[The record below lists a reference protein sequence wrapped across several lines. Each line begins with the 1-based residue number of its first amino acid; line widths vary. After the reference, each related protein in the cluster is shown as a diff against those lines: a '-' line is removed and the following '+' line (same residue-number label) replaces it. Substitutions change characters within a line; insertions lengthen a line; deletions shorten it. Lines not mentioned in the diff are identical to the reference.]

1 MLVRPARSVLLTT
14 AVVLVAAALAGLA
27 VERWYTELRRAAFR
41 ESFKESIQPYAAQVA
56 AVLERRVSQISSLM
70 AYVETARD
78 AGQLERGFAT
88 FSAGLAGGTPG
99 VRAVEIVRS
108 GRIAM
113 VYPRAGNERALGLEF
128 MGHSNEVLRNGYQRA
143 LRTEQVTIVGPLR
156 LVQGGDGL
164 ILFLRVHAAYDP
176 AITLVEMVLDMPSLL
191 QAANLVPPPEGLSL
205 QLRDRLGRVLGA
217 PAGELAADPVIVP
230 VATADGTWELRGAPS
245 RGWDAHLAPILR
257 PIRLAIALI
266 VLLVAVVAYQL
277 SGRQAR
283 LSALVEQRTVELRR
297 KTEEQAATIVR
308 QQETERAL
316 QTSEERLRLAL
327 AASRS
332 ATFEIDVAT
341 GNMTWSEGVGPVVG
355 RPAATSPDTL
365 DEAATYVEPEHRA
378 RIASAFAVARERA
391 SHGTLEV
398 RAPGSDGA
406 VTWLALTYVSRPDAD
421 GVVHRIV
428 GTLTDISERKRLEE
442 QFLHA
447 QKMQAMGA
455 LAGGVAHD
463 FNNLLTVIIGASHL
477 ARRSADAPGVP
488 ATLTSDLDDVL
499 AAAQRASVLTGQL
512 LAFSRRQVLQPRHF
526 DMRVLVGGTETM
538 LRRLVGETIRLE
550 TVLPGDPLPVFADQG
565 QLTQVVMN
573 LAINARDAMPS
584 GGTLLLT
591 LRGDGK
597 PDGAPMPDE
606 VLSAERYAVLS
617 VADTGVGIDPAI
629 RSQIFHPFFTTKP
642 VGQGTGLG
650 LATVYGIVMQ
660 LGGTLRV
667 HSELGRGSTFEV
679 YLPIEE
685 DSAGEAPFSPGPSV
699 AEPGRGRTVL
709 LAEDEPA
716 LRALAQR
723 VLSAAGYRLIV
734 AEDGYAALEAA
745 RAHQGVIDLLV
756 SDIVMP
762 RLSGLE
768 LATILLP
775 ERPQMRVLLLSGYPQ
790 RAAPESAVLLGD
802 VPFLAKPF
810 GPDDLL
816 TAAQRALAQ
825 Q

>member
-1 MLVRPARSVLLTT
+1 MLLRPARSVLFAT
-14 AVVLVAAALAGLA
+14 ALVLVATALAGLA
-27 VERWYTELRRAAFR
+27 VERWYAEVRGTALR
-41 ESFKESIQPYAAQVA
+41 ESFKEGIRPYADQAA
-56 AVLERRVSQISSLM
+56 AVLARRAAQLSSLR
-70 AYVETARD
+70 AYVETVRD

-99 VRAVEIVRS
+99 VRAVELVRS
-108 GRIAM
+108 GRIAK
-113 VYPRAGNERALGLEF
+113 VHPRAGNEQALGLEF
-128 MGHSNEVLRNGYQRA
+128 MRHSNEVLRGGYQRA
-143 LRTEQVTIVGPLR
+143 LRSEQVTIVGPLR

-176 AITLVEMVLDMPSLL
+176 AIELVEIVLDMPNLL

-205 QLRDRLGRVLGA
+205 QLRDRLGRVVGA
-217 PAGELAADPVIVP
+217 PSGALAADPVV
-230 VATADGTWELRGAPS
+230 VRVTTSDGQWELRGAPAE
-245 RGWDAHLAPILR
+245 GWDAALAPSLR
-257 PIRLAIALI
+257 PMRLAIALI
-266 VLLVAVVAYQL
+266 VLLIAVVAYQL

-283 LSALVEQRTVELRR
+283 LLALVEQRTVELRR

-308 QQETERAL
+308 QQETELAL
-316 QTSEERLRLAL
+316 QNSEERLRLAL

-341 GNMTWSEGVGPVVG
+341 GNMSWSEGVGPVVG
-355 RPAATSPDTL
+355 RPAGTSPDTL
-365 DEAATYVEPEHRA
+365 DEAATYVEPEYRM
-378 RIASAFAVARERA
+378 RIATALAVARERA
-391 SHGTLEV
+391 SDGTLEV
-398 RAPGSDGA
+398 RALRSDGGA
-406 VTWLALTYVSRPDAD
+406 TWLALTYVSRPDAD
-421 GVVHRIV
+421 GVVRRIV
-428 GTLTDISERKRLEE
+428 GTLTDVSERKRLEE
-442 QFLHA
+442 HFLHA

-463 FNNLLTVIIGASHL
+463 FNNLLTVIIGAGHL
-477 ARRSADAPGVP
+477 ARRSADEPGVP
-488 ATLTSDLDDVL
+488 AVLKSDLDDVL

-526 DMRVLVGGTETM
+526 DMRVLVSGTETM
-538 LRRLVGETIRLE
+538 LRRLVGETIQLKTE
-550 TVLPGDPLPVFADQG
+550 LSGDPLPVFADQG

-584 GGTLLLT
+584 GGTLRLT
-591 LRGDGK
+591 LRGDGR
-597 PDGAPMPDE
+597 PDGTPMPDE
-606 VLSAERYAVLS
+606 ELSATRYAVLS
-617 VADTGVGIDPAI
+617 VTDSGVGIDPAI
-629 RSQIFHPFFTTKP
+629 RSLIFDPFFTTKP

-667 HSELGRGSTFEV
+667 HSEQGRGSTFEV

-685 DSAGEAPFSPGPSV
+685 GGAGEPLSSPGPSV

-745 RAHQGVIDLLV
+745 RAHQGGIDLLI
-756 SDIVMP
+756 SDVVMP
-762 RLSGLE
+762 RLSGIE
-768 LATILLP
+768 LATILLT

-790 RAAPESAVLLGD
+790 RAAPESAVLLDD

-810 GPDDLL
+810 LPDDLL
-816 TAAQRALAQ
+816 SAAHQALIQ